1 MNAFLALFIGSK
13 HTPTE
18 RDLEDD
24 ETVCVGPISTKDDE
38 TVCVGPIS
46 TKDDEMV
53 MVHIFPSVIQNLLN
67 VESIY
72 VPPLLQSVKDC
83 LAQRKPPTTDTPEQ
97 WPKRILWM
105 EEVVKKDT
113 PIYSMRKAFEQFERD
128 IQRCICYVNS
138 TEYNFLNATTFLATI
153 QTILRE
159 NGWSEKSF
167 QMAHDILVLHT
178 QGTLVEMCNLI
189 KRLPP
194 SFYINPSEGRK
205 HTVTTHITQNT
216 VQIRHARYFDG
227 LHFDDSRNKVQLRC
241 TMTLNLHDGTGTIA
255 WTP

>member
-1 MNAFLALFIGSK
+1 MNAILALFLGSK
-13 HTPTE
+13 NTSTE
-18 RDLEDD
+18 CDFTECDFEDN
-24 ETVCVGPISTKDDE
+24 E

-105 EEVVKKDT
+105 KKDT
-113 PIYSMRKAFEQFERD
+113 PIYSMREAFEQFERD

-138 TEYNFLNATTFLATI
+138 TEYNSLNATTFLATI

-178 QGTLVEMCNLI
+178 QGTLAEMCNLI
-189 KRLPP
+189 KRLPT
-194 SFYINPSEGRK
+194 SFYINSSKRRK

-216 VQIRHARYFDG
+216 VQIRHTRYFDG
-227 LHFDDSRNKVQLRC
+227 LHFDDSHNKVQLRC
-241 TMTLNLHDGTGTIA
+241 TMTLNLHDDTGTVA
-255 WTP
+255 WAPV